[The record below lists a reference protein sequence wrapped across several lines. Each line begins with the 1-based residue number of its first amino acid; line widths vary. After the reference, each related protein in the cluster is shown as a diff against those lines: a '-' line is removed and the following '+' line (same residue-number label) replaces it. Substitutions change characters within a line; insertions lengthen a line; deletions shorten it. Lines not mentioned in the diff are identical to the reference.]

1 MFSYPKTT
9 CKQIPLWIIFL
20 ILIIACSNQTK
31 PAPATTIEIPSLSE
45 ERSDLSA
52 EQVATLRSLKIVDDY
67 PLYVMHYSGAYTDPQ
82 TGINRPPVSDF
93 ACSLFATLPQTGNKL
108 FGRNFDWE
116 FSPALLLFT
125 DPPDGYASVSII
137 DIMYLGISANDVMSL
152 TDLPLERRT
161 ALLAAPSMPADG
173 MNEYGLAIG
182 MAAVPE
188 TSTNDT
194 GYDPSKPTIGS
205 IGMIRE
211 VLDHARTVKEAVKL
225 FEKHNIDFRGGP
237 PIHYLIADAGGEA
250 VLVEIFQGELIV
262 IPNEEHWHL
271 ATNHLRC
278 VASGDGGC
286 PRYSTLSKQ
295 LTKANGQLS
304 EKQAMRLL
312 SDVAQEGTQWSVVY
326 NLTTGDVSAVIGQAY
341 KNVYPFHLDRVSP

>member
-1 MFSYPKTT
+1 MDPPYKIQYSGGKDVSLFKNGL
-9 CKQIPLWIIFL
+9 QANPLLDHLPDGRWLQQPNETRAYRNNRHPIVFRE
-20 ILIIACSNQTK
+20 QG
-31 PAPATTIEIPSLSE
+31 
-45 ERSDLSA
+45 DLSA
-52 EQVATLRSLKIVDDY
+52 EEVTTLKSLKKVDDF
-67 PLYVMHYSGAYTDPQ
+67 PLYVMHYSGEYTGPQ

-137 DIMYLGISANDVMSL
+137 DIMYLGIRSDDVMSL
-152 TDLPLERRT
+152 TDLPLEQRT

-188 TSTNDT
+188 TSPSDT
-194 GYDPSKPTIGS
+194 GYDPSKPSIGS

-225 FEKHNIDFRGGP
+225 FEKYNIDFHGGP

-250 VLVEIFQGELIV
+250 VLIEIYQGELIV
-262 IPNEEHWHL
+262 LPNKE
-271 ATNHLRC
+271 
-278 VASGDGGC
+278 
-286 PRYSTLSKQ
+286 Q
-295 LTKANGQLS
+295 
-304 EKQAMRLL
+304 
-312 SDVAQEGTQWSVVY
+312 
-326 NLTTGDVSAVIGQAY
+326 
-341 KNVYPFHLDRVSP
+341 